1 MFTANEMEILMR
13 DLKHIYVNNI
23 TNEFNFPSTV
33 EIAVPKE
40 HTTAFVKLLMMFD
53 KKLSKDMAD
62 KKFNDELKK
71 FLDVEHIEYD

>member
-13 DLKHIYVNNI
+13 DLKHIHVNNI
-23 TNEFNFPSTV
+23 TNEFNFQSIV
-33 EIAVPKE
+33 EIAIPKE

-53 KKLSKDMAD
+53 KKLSKDKAD

-71 FLDVEHIEYD
+71 FLGVEHIEYE

>member
-33 EIAVPKE
+33 EIAIPKE
-40 HTTAFVKLLMMFD
+40 YTTAFVKLLMMFD
-53 KKLSKDMAD
+53 KKLSKDKAD
-62 KKFNDELKK
+62 KNFNDELKN
-71 FLDVEHIEYD
+71 FLDVEYIEYD

>member
-13 DLKHIYVNNI
+13 DLKHIHVNNI

-33 EIAVPKE
+33 EIAIPKE

-53 KKLSKDMAD
+53 KKLSKDKAD
-62 KKFNDELKK
+62 KNFNDELKN
-71 FLDVEHIEYD
+71 FLDVEYIEYD

>member
-13 DLKHIYVNNI
+13 DLKHIRVNNI

-33 EIAVPKE
+33 EIAIPKE

-62 KKFNDELKK
+62 KKFNDELKN
-71 FLDVEHIEYD
+71 FLGVEHIEYD